1 MATGFLSMRGLGYS
15 FSLATHSKALA
26 LGLLVLS
33 GGAWATDV
41 QVIGLGEDKAVL
53 VIDGGKPRTLRAGQS
68 SPDGVKLIGA
78 DSQQAVVEINGKR
91 ETLTLGRTISAA
103 SVTVEAPSVA
113 LMADG
118 RGHFIA
124 NGQVNGAPSKLMVDT
139 GASLLVM
146 SSSDARRMGISYL
159 QGEKSLANTASGVA
173 PFYRITLH
181 TVKIGGITVHQ
192 VDAGVI
198 EGSYPQVPLLGM
210 SFLNR
215 VEMHRDGPRMTLTK
229 KY

>member
-1 MATGFLSMRGLGYS
+1 MTI
-15 FSLATHSKALA
+15 HSKAAALA
-26 LGLLVLS
+26 LLALS
-33 GGAWATDV
+33 AGAWATDV
-41 QVIGLGEDKAVL
+41 QLVGLGEDKAVL
-53 VIDGGKPRTLRAGQS
+53 VIDGGKPRTLRVGQS
-68 SPDGVKLIGA
+68 SPEGVRLISA
-78 DSQQAVVEINGKR
+78 DSEKAVVEINGKR
-91 ETLTLGRTISAA
+91 ETVVMGRTVYSAT
-103 SVTVEAPSVA
+103 VTVESPTIA

-124 NGQVNGAPSKLMVDT
+124 SGQVNGAPSKLMVDT
-139 GASLLVM
+139 GASLVVM
-146 SSSDARRMGISYL
+146 SSADARRMGISYL
-159 QGEKSLANTASGVA
+159 QGEKSIANTASGVA

-198 EGSYPQVPLLGM
+198 EGSFPQVPLLGM

-215 VEMHRDGPRMTLTK
+215 VEMHRDGTRMTLTK

>member
-1 MATGFLSMRGLGYS
+1 MATGFRSIFGAGLDK
-15 FSLATHSKALA
+15 AAHSRAAALA
-26 LGLLVLS
+26 LLALCPA
-33 GGAWATDV
+33 AWATDV

-68 SPDGVKLIGA
+68 APEGVKLISA
-78 DSQQAVVEINGKR
+78 DSRQAVVEIGGR
-91 ETLTLGRTISAA
+91 QETLTLGRSISAA
-103 SVTVEAPSVA
+103 SVTVDAPSVA
-113 LMADG
+113 LMADV

-124 NGQVNGAPSKLMVDT
+124 NGSLNGAPSKLMVDT
-139 GASLLVM
+139 GASLVVI
-146 SSSDARRMGISYL
+146 SSADARRLGISYL
-159 QGEKSLANTASGVA
+159 QGEKSFANTASGIA

-192 VDAGVI
+192 VDAGVM
-198 EGSYPQVPLLGM
+198 EGSFPQVPLLGM

-215 VEMHRDGPRMTLTK
+215 VEMHRDGTRMTLTK

>member
-1 MATGFLSMRGLGYS
+1 M
-15 FSLATHSKALA
+15 
-26 LGLLVLS
+26 
-33 GGAWATDV
+33 
-41 QVIGLGEDKAVL
+41 
-53 VIDGGKPRTLRAGQS
+53 
-68 SPDGVKLIGA
+68 
-78 DSQQAVVEINGKR
+78 
-91 ETLTLGRTISAA
+91 GRTVYAA
-103 SVTVEAPSVA
+103 TVAVESPSIA

-124 NGQVNGAPSKLMVDT
+124 SGQLNGAPSKLMVDT
-139 GASLLVM
+139 GASLVVI
-146 SSSDARRMGISYL
+146 SSDDARRMGISYV

-181 TVKIGGITVHQ
+181 TVKLGSITVHQ

-198 EGSYPQVPLLGM
+198 EGNFPQVPLLGM

-215 VEMHRDGPRMTLTK
+215 VEMHRDGTRMTLTK

>member
-1 MATGFLSMRGLGYS
+1 MATGFMFRRAGGLNGA
-15 FSLATHSKALA
+15 LHSTAAALA
-26 LGLLVLS
+26 LLVLG

-68 SPDGVKLIGA
+68 SPEGVKLISA
-78 DSQQAVVEINGKR
+78 DSRQAVVEINGRR
-91 ETLTLGRTISAA
+91 ETLALGRTISAA
-103 SVTVEAPSVA
+103 GVTADTPSVM

-124 NGQVNGAPSKLMVDT
+124 NGQLNGAPIKMMVDT
-139 GASLLVM
+139 GASLVVL
-146 SSSDARRMGISYL
+146 SSADARRLGISYL
-159 QGEKSLANTASGVA
+159 QGEKSFANTASGIA
-173 PFYRITLH
+173 PFYRINLH
-181 TVKIGGITVHQ
+181 TVKIGAITVHQ
-192 VDAGVI
+192 VDAGVM
-198 EGSYPQVPLLGM
+198 EGSFPQMPLLGM

-215 VEMHRDGPRMTLTK
+215 VEMHRDGTRMTLTR

>member
-1 MATGFLSMRGLGYS
+1 MGFLSMR
-15 FSLATHSKALA
+15 SLKLKRATHCTVTALA
-26 LGLLVLS
+26 LLALS
-33 GGAWATDV
+33 GGAGATDV

-68 SPDGVKLIGA
+68 SPEGVKLISA

-91 ETLTLGRTISAA
+91 ETLALGRTISAA
-103 SVTVEAPSVA
+103 TVTVESPSIA

-118 RGHFIA
+118 RGHFVA
-124 NGQVNGAPSKLMVDT
+124 SGQLNGAPSKLMVDT
-139 GASLLVM
+139 GASLVVL
-146 SSSDARRMGISYL
+146 SSADAKRMGISYL
-159 QGEKSLANTASGVA
+159 QGEKGLANTASGVA

-192 VDAGVI
+192 VDAGVM
-198 EGSYPQVPLLGM
+198 EGNFPQMPLLGM

-215 VEMHRDGPRMTLTK
+215 VEMHRDGTRMTLIK